1 MKNVEGRLELWN
13 MYNYIE
19 GKKYEVCKMKYRT
32 MKGRRM
38 KGSIL
43 KVKN

>member
-19 GKKYEVCKMKYRT
+19 GKNMKYVKMKYRT
-32 MKGRRM
+32 MKGRRI